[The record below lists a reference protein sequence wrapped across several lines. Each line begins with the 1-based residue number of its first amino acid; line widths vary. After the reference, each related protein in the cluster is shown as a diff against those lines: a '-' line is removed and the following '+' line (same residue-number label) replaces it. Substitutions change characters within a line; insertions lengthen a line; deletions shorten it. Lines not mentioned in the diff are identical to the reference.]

1 MENMVYLIGAGP
13 GDIGLI
19 TVKGL
24 ECIRKADV
32 VIYDQLA
39 NERFLDEAPETAEK
53 IYVGKKAGCHALPQ
67 DKINEL
73 IAEKAKLNKI
83 VVRLKGG
90 DPYVFGRG
98 GEEAIHLL
106 EENIPFEV
114 VPGIS
119 SSISAPAYAG
129 IPVTHRA
136 IATSFHV
143 ITGHEDPTKEEESV
157 DYEALARVSG
167 TLIFLMGFGNLEKIC
182 SELIKFGKPPE
193 TPAAVVYKGTS
204 PEQKVVSGNLNNI
217 VEKSTHL
224 SPPSIIVVGEV
235 VNLRDQ
241 LNWFEKKP
249 LFGRKILVTRSRH
262 QASTLVNKIQ
272 ELGGSTVEFPTIEI
286 KPNSNTEQL
295 ISMYESLKKY
305 NWLIFTSVNSVE
317 IFFENLKKYNFDIR
331 DIGTASICAIGKV
344 TQEAIE
350 KRLLKVDVTPPDYIA
365 EALIECL
372 KDKITK
378 GDKVLIPRAD
388 VAREILPEQ
397 LKEFRAE
404 VDVVPLYETI
414 IPTNSRENLIKRLKK
429 VDTITFTSS
438 STVSNFLEILGKD
451 HLNLLENKRIASIGS
466 ITTETALKAGLSV
479 TKTAGEHT
487 IDGLVKTL
495 LEL

>member
-1 MENMVYLIGAGP
+1 MQNMVYLIGAGP

-24 ECIRKADV
+24 ECIKKADV
-32 VIYDQLA
+32 LIYDQLA
-39 NERFLDEAPETAEK
+39 NERFLEEAPETAEK

-73 IAEKAKLNKI
+73 IAQKAKENKV

-106 EENIPFEV
+106 EENIPFQV

-119 SSISAPAYAG
+119 SSISAPSYAG

-136 IATSFHV
+136 VATSFHV

-182 SELIKFGKPPE
+182 SELIRFGKSPE
-193 TPAAVVYKGTS
+193 TPAAVVYRGTS
-204 PEQKVVSGNLNNI
+204 PEQKVVTGNLKDI
-217 VEKSTHL
+217 VEKSSHL
-224 SPPSIIVVGEV
+224 SPPSIIVIGDV
-235 VNLRDQ
+235 VNLREQ

-249 LFGRKILVTRSRH
+249 LFGRKIMVTRSRH
-262 QASTLVNKIQ
+262 QASTLVDKIQ
-272 ELGGSTVEFPTIEI
+272 ELGGSAVEFPTIEI
-286 KPNSNTEQL
+286 KPNSNTDEL
-295 ISMYESLKKY
+295 INMYENLKNY

-331 DIGTASICAIGKV
+331 DIGTARICAIGKV

-350 KRLLKVDVTPPDYIA
+350 KRLLKVEVTPPDYIA

-372 KDKITK
+372 KNSIKE

-397 LKEFRAE
+397 LREFGAG
-404 VDVVPLYETI
+404 VDVVSLYETV
-414 IPTNSRENLIKRLKK
+414 IPTHSRESLAKKLEK

-438 STVSNFLEILGKD
+438 STVSNFIEILGKD
-451 HLNLLENKRIASIGS
+451 NLNLLENKKIASIGP
-466 ITTETALKAGLSV
+466 ITTETAIKEGLTV
-479 TKTAGEHT
+479 NKTANEHT
-487 IDGLVKTL
+487 INGLVEIL